1 VTYLLLADDKTYR
14 CRNWDD
20 LTERL
25 VWAHRQGFTSAKAR
39 RTAWEEDRPLLP
51 SEAVALVEAATD
63 LAAAF
68 HRENGKHA
76 GASRPA
82 DEPVTPA

>member
-1 VTYLLLADDKTYR
+1 VSYLLLADDRVYR

-25 VWAHRQGFTSAKAR
+25 VWAHPQGFTSAKAR

-51 SEAVALVEAATD
+51 SEATALVEAATAFA
-63 LAAAF
+63 LAG
-68 HRENGKHA
+68 E
-76 GASRPA
+76 
-82 DEPVTPA
+82 